1 MKRLLAILVLG
12 FLAFASVGI
21 TGSTA
26 GAGPANCA
34 PGSAAVLD
42 GANTFDANALLAGI
56 AVPAAQVEGPAAKNR
71 SLPTDGPQY
80 ACNRSCARACSQRFG
95 NCPTRQCRQQF
106 NACVRSCGC

>member
-12 FLAFASVGI
+12 FLALASAGFS
-21 TGSTA
+21 GSTA

-34 PGSAAVLD
+34 PGAAVIE
-42 GANTFDANALLAGI
+42 DASALLGL
-56 AVPAAQVEGPAAKNR
+56 VPAAQAEGPAAKHR
-71 SLPTDGPQY
+71 SLPVEGRQY
-80 ACNRSCARACSQRFG
+80 ACNTSCARACSARFG